1 ILGPGTVHERLER
14 LVRETDERHERS
26 RGVSCEASSQLTDRQ
41 LIARLRHIAG
51 ADPRRRTV
59 GAYRWSEPPPH
70 RRSGQAQLRPQ
81 RVVEKPPRQLD
92 LSEP

>member
-41 LIARLRHIAG
+41 LIARLRHFAG

-59 GAYRWSEPPPH
+59 GP
-70 RRSGQAQLRPQ
+70 
-81 RVVEKPPRQLD
+81 
-92 LSEP
+92 